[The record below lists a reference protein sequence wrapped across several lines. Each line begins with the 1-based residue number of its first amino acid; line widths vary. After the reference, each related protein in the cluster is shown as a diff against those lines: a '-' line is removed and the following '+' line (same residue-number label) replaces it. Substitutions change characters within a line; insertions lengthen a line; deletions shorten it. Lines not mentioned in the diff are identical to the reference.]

1 MKSST
6 EMIVEAIK
14 NVPAGQVASYAEI
27 AQQAG
32 IPNGARQ
39 VARILHTC
47 SEKYQLP
54 WWRIVRSN
62 GEIALRD
69 EAGRKEQR
77 DLLVREGVQFQSRW
91 KVKR

>member
-1 MKSST
+1 
-6 EMIVEAIK
+6 MIVEAIK